1 MRLRGLCPCPVLV
14 KSFEEHSRGTSFD
27 EALQNFYWL
36 FVNVA
41 RLNGMDREAELAAL
55 GAKPPKNPY
64 PNIEAAR
71 QGLHQDPLYRWL
83 KRKLPQTIPHA
94 RAPTDSPSTESRFVL
109 NLLSLL
115 IQLARPKSRKAPHKR
130 PDKHRATL
138 AKSVARLE
146 RGLVDGTIRPTVAKR
161 ALLGQLKTE
170 LTTKRAKLVPHP
182 ALLLIARELAW
193 RGQKEPKLLL
203 EIARLAGITSFHE
216 RSAQRYARLAVQVA
230 TGRLRTDWHL
240 LDVLERDYHDR
251 LEARARAL
259 TAPLT

>member
-170 LTTKRAKLVPHP
+170 LTTKRAKLVPPGTAADCAGTRVARAERAEVAARDRASRGHY
-182 ALLLIARELAW
+182 LIPRT
-193 RGQKEPKLLL
+193 K
-203 EIARLAGITSFHE
+203 
-216 RSAQRYARLAVQVA
+216 RSALRQTRRSSRNGPPANGLALAR
-230 TGRLRTDWHL
+230 RT
-240 LDVLERDYHDR
+240 
-251 LEARARAL
+251 
-259 TAPLT
+259 